1 MNVNNIGAAA
11 AVNSHYLYPG
21 MLFAKDGQY
30 VISTILGSC
39 VAVCLWDNVLRQGG
53 MNHYLLPLWNGEGL
67 PTPKYG
73 NVAIPMLIEKMRLI
87 GSRKD
92 NLKAKVFGGGSVLES
107 LCGSIDVGNRNIILA
122 EEILVSEKISVI
134 SSDVGGKSGRKIFF
148 VTDTGE
154 VFVRK
159 FKDTKNVVSV

>member
-1 MNVNNIGAAA
+1 MNGNTTGLQDGANN
-11 AVNSHYLYPG
+11 HYLYPG
-21 MLFAKDGQY
+21 MLFAKSGQY

-39 VAVCLWDNVLRQGG
+39 VAVCLWDNVLCQGG

-87 GSRKD
+87 GSRRD
-92 NLKAKVFGGGSVLES
+92 NLVAKVFGGGSVLES
-107 LCGSIDVGNRNIILA
+107 LSGPIDVGSRNIALADEILA
-122 EEILVSEKISVI
+122 SEKIAVV
-134 SSDVGGKSGRKIFF
+134 SSDLGGNSGRKIFF

-159 FKDTKNVVSV
+159 FRDTRKDGHG

>member
-1 MNVNNIGAAA
+1 
-11 AVNSHYLYPG
+11 
-21 MLFAKDGQY
+21 MLFAKNGQC

-39 VAVCLWDNVLRQGG
+39 VAVCLWDNALRQGG

-87 GSRKD
+87 GSRKE
-92 NLKAKVFGGGSVLES
+92 NLVAKVFGGGSVLES
-107 LCGSIDVGNRNIILA
+107 LSGPIDVGSRNIALA
-122 EEILVSEKISVI
+122 DEMLSSEKISVV
-134 SSDVGGKSGRKIFF
+134 SSDLGGNSGRKIFF
-148 VTDTGE
+148 VTGTGE

-159 FKDTKNVVSV
+159 FRDTKQGS

>member
-1 MNVNNIGAAA
+1 VNGNKIGAADGE
-11 AVNSHYLYPG
+11 NNHYLYPG
-21 MLFAKDGQY
+21 MLFAKNGQC

-39 VAVCLWDNVLRQGG
+39 VAVCLWDSVLRQGG

-87 GSRKD
+87 GSRRGD
-92 NLKAKVFGGGSVLES
+92 LVAKVFGGGSVLES
-107 LCGSIDVGNRNIILA
+107 LSGPIDVGGRNIALADEILA
-122 EEILVSEKISVI
+122 SENISVV
-134 SSDVGGKSGRKIFF
+134 SSDLGGKSGRKIFF

-159 FKDTKNVVSV
+159 FKDTKQGT